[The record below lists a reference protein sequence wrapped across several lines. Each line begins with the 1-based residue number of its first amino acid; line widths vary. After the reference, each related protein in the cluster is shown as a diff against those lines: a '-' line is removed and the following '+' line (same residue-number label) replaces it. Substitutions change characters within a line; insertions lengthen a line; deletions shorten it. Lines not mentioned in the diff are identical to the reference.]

1 MLLFIAA
8 EVLLTTT
15 ITTVQIRAREK
26 ILQKWQ
32 EGSLSSEELKILKQL
47 VWFRKLWKPTT
58 QIVSVQKKQN

>member
-8 EVLLTTT
+8 EVLITTT

-32 EGSLSSEELKILKQL
+32 EGSLSYEELKTLKHL
-47 VWFRKLWKPTT
+47 VWFRKLWKPTEKL
-58 QIVSVQKKQN
+58 VSRDKKQN